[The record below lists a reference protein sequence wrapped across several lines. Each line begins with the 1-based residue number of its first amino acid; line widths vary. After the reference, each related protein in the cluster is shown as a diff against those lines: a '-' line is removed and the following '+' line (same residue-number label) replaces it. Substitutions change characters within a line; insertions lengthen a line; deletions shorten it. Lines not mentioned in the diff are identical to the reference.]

1 MPERGLPGLQL
12 SPKPEDIPKQF
23 LVADAFLILAI
34 TLSAQEV
41 LLAYLYGSSS
51 AILALDLQ
59 EDYIIG
65 NEERIL
71 AMLPKTDFFLPGA
84 EVVQQLSGLDNW
96 ANAARYFASLGPSLV
111 VIKLGENGCLVYGGE
126 QDKTAS
132 LPAFPASNALDGTG
146 AGDSFCGGFDAAL
159 DKNRTNALEAAMA
172 ASVSASFAI
181 ANYGV
186 DALFTASSEM
196 ARQRL
201 ASWHASAS

>member
-1 MPERGLPGLQL
+1 
-12 SPKPEDIPKQF
+12 
-23 LVADAFLILAI
+23 
-34 TLSAQEV
+34 
-41 LLAYLYGSSS
+41 
-51 AILALDLQ
+51 
-59 EDYIIG
+59 
-65 NEERIL
+65 
-71 AMLPKTDFFLPGA
+71 MLPKTDFFLPSA
-84 EVVQQLSGLDNW
+84 EVVQQLTGLDNW
-96 ANAARYFASLGPSLV
+96 ANAARNFCIAWAFAG
-111 VIKLGENGCLVYGGE
+111 GYQARQNRCLVYGGE

-132 LPAFPASNALDGTG
+132 LPAFPASNALDATG